1 MNLSDNIF
9 RYDMDYYLLIKNVY
23 VKITLNITLSPLSK
37 YRNTLTFVPYFF
49 MVLNLRLIEDWL
61 SG

>member
-9 RYDMDYYLLIKNVY
+9 RYDIVNKECVCKNNFKY
-23 VKITLNITLSPLSK
+23 NPFPLSK